1 MSRKIGYARVST
13 IEQSTEAQVEAL
25 YNAGC
30 ELVFSENV
38 SGAKKDR
45 VRLREAIAHVGQ
57 GDQLVVVKIDRLARS
72 LTDLL
77 QIVSMLVNN
86 GGHFASLS
94 DPIDTSSAQG
104 TLMLQILGS
113 FAEFERALV
122 SERTKL
128 GLQKARKAGRVG
140 GNPKLKSRDTKA
152 IALVSA
158 QRKQSYFDELNSSA
172 HVWVPIVRKYRPRY
186 PWNVVAGI
194 VNGGDGNRTWT
205 GERLRR
211 AAKCF
216 VKDGLLNANVLAR
229 SARTSLEPTKATMQI
244 AGMLSI
250 QPSLTLKEIA
260 EKLDRSKLMPP
271 RSLGGWSQSSV
282 RSEILKAIEIGL
294 IEGWKQ

>member
-1 MSRKIGYARVST
+1 MTRKIGYARVST
-13 IEQSTEAQVEAL
+13 TEQSTDAQVEAL
-25 YNAGC
+25 YDAGC
-30 ELVFSENV
+30 DLVFSENV

-45 VRLREAIAHVGQ
+45 VRLRDAIAHVGQ

-77 QIVSMLVNN
+77 QIVSKLLSN
-86 GGHFASLS
+86 GGHFVSLS

-128 GLQKARKAGRVG
+128 GLQKARQAGRVG
-140 GNPKLKSRDTKA
+140 GNPKLKSREPDA
-152 IALVSA
+152 IARVSR
-158 QRKQSYFDELNSSA
+158 QREQSYFAALNSSA
-172 HVWVPIVRKYRPRY
+172 HIWVPIVRKYRPRY
-186 PWNVVAGI
+186 AWNVVAGI
-194 VNGGDGNRTWT
+194 VNGAEKEGTWT

-211 AAKCF
+211 ASKCF
-216 VKDGLLNANVLAR
+216 VREGFLRPDVLSR
-229 SARTSLEPTKATMQI
+229 SGRISMEPSKVTMQI

-250 QPSLTLKEIA
+250 QPSLTLKEIS
-260 EKLDRSKLMPP
+260 EKLDRAKLMPP
-271 RSLGGWSQSSV
+271 RSLAGWSQSSV

-294 IEGWKQ
+294 VEEWK

>member
-1 MSRKIGYARVST
+1 MNRKIGYARVST
-13 IEQSTEAQVEAL
+13 TEQSTAAQVEAL
-25 YNAGC
+25 YEAGC
-30 ELVFSENV
+30 ELVFSESV

-45 VRLREAIAHVGQ
+45 VRLREAIAHIGQ

-77 QIVSMLVNN
+77 QIVSKLLST
-86 GGHFASLS
+86 GGHFVSLS

-128 GLQKARKAGRVG
+128 GLQKARQAGRVG
-140 GNPKLKSRDTKA
+140 GNPKLKSRDPEA
-152 IALVSA
+152 IACVS
-158 QRKQSYFDELNSSA
+158 RKREQSYFAELNFSA
-172 HVWVPIVRKYRPRY
+172 HIWVPIVRKYRPRY
-186 PWNVVAGI
+186 SWKIVAGI
-194 VNGGDGNRTWT
+194 VNGVDRDGKWT

-211 AAKCF
+211 ASKCF
-216 VKDGLLNANVLAR
+216 VKDGFLRPDVLTR
-229 SARTSLEPTKATMQI
+229 SARTSMEPTKVMMQI

-250 QPSLTLKEIA
+250 QPSLTLKEIS
-260 EKLDRSKLMPP
+260 EKLDRTGLMPP

-294 IEGWKQ
+294 VEEWK